1 MTPFMLYPKPLFFLI
16 LENTVLY
23 NFDEIIDRR
32 DTGSFK
38 WHYSDDTIPLW
49 VADMDFKT
57 AQPILAAIEQVT
69 QHGILGY
76 TVPTEPLYQAI
87 IDWHGS
93 RYDLWLDKRD
103 ILFSTG
109 VVPSLVLMMKVFT
122 EAGNAVLINDPIYT
136 PFMTKVLDN
145 NRKLVTSA
153 LQENEGRYYLDLA
166 DIEAKI
172 IEHEIKLYLF
182 CNPHNPG
189 GRVWTADELEALLLI
204 CKKHDVAIVSD
215 EIHQDLTL
223 KGHTFTPFLTLATGY
238 EHKMVSLTSMTK
250 TFNIAGIKGSMI
262 FAKDSAL
269 LSKINQQ
276 QRLSDEHE
284 LNLFAYTAMH
294 RAYEEGGEWLAQA
307 LTYIEANI
315 DLTIQFLEEHLPKI
329 KVMRPEASY
338 LIWLDCSAYAQ
349 DDQLLYD
356 RLRAAKVEL
365 SAGIKYGNEGHLKMR
380 LNVAC
385 PKTLLIEGLNRMYT
399 ALNIDDFNIVDSI

>member
-1 MTPFMLYPKPLFFLI
+1 M
-16 LENTVLY
+16 LY

-32 DTGSFK
+32 NTGSFK
-38 WHYSDDTIPLW
+38 WHYTDDTIPLW

-57 AQPILAAIEQVT
+57 AQPILAAIEQVA

-93 RYDLWLDKRD
+93 RYDLWLDKQD
-103 ILFSTG
+103 ILFSPG

-122 EAGNAVLINDPIYT
+122 EAGDAVLINDPIYT

-172 IEHEIKLYLF
+172 IEHKVKLYLL

-223 KGHTFTPFLTLATGY
+223 SGHTFTPFLTLATGY
-238 EHKMVSLTSMTK
+238 EHKVVSLTSMTK

-284 LNLFAYTAMH
+284 LNLFAYAAM
-294 RAYEEGGEWLAQA
+294 RSAYEQGGEWLAQA

-315 DLTIQFLEEHLPKI
+315 ELTLEFLEEHLPKI

-338 LIWLDCSAYAQ
+338 LIWLDCSAYEQ
-349 DDQLLYD
+349 DDQTLYD
-356 RLRAAKVEL
+356 KLRSAKIEL
-365 SAGIKYGNEGHLKMR
+365 SAGIKFGAEGHLKMR

-385 PKTLLIEGLNRMYT
+385 PKELLLEGLNRMQT
-399 ALNIDDFNIVDSI
+399 ALNSDVLNNNVI

>member
-1 MTPFMLYPKPLFFLI
+1 M
-16 LENTVLY
+16 LY

-32 DTGSFK
+32 NTGSFK
-38 WHYSDDTIPLW
+38 WHYTDDTIPLW

-57 AQPILAAIEQVT
+57 AQPILAAIEQVA

-93 RYDLWLDKRD
+93 RYDLWLDKQD
-103 ILFSTG
+103 ILFSPG

-122 EAGNAVLINDPIYT
+122 EVGDAVLINDPIYT

-172 IEHEIKLYLF
+172 IEHKVKLYLF

-189 GRVWTADELEALLLI
+189 GRVWTADELEALLSI

-223 KGHTFTPFLTLATGY
+223 SGHTFTPFLTLATGY
-238 EHKMVSLTSMTK
+238 EHKVVSLTSMTK

-284 LNLFAYTAMH
+284 LNLFAYAAM
-294 RAYEEGGEWLAQA
+294 RSAYEQGGEWLAQA

-315 DLTIQFLEEHLPKI
+315 ELTLEFLEEHLPKI

-338 LIWLDCSAYAQ
+338 LIWLDCSAYEQ
-349 DDQLLYD
+349 DDQTLYD
-356 RLRAAKVEL
+356 KLRSAKIEL
-365 SAGIKYGNEGHLKMR
+365 SAGIKYGAEGHLKMR

-385 PKTLLIEGLNRMYT
+385 PKELLLEGLNRMQT
-399 ALNIDDFNIVDSI
+399 ALNSDVLNNNVI